1 MNTYETSCNVDYDKI
16 FDQNDS
22 VDKSFDHEEIKP
34 THFVRSNEIAKWSL
48 VRVFLKVVPVSVQ
61 YKTAVD
67 SATKVP
73 IISGKELKGMINDLQ
88 FRSCTLFRWLAVKS
102 HKSQDRVPSRISL

>member
-1 MNTYETSCNVDYDKI
+1 MLIMTKYLTKMIVWISLLTMK
-16 FDQNDS
+16 
-22 VDKSFDHEEIKP
+22 KSNQHIN
-34 THFVRSNEIAKWSL
+34 FVRSNEIAKWSL

-61 YKTAVD
+61 YQTAVD